1 MKTPNFLSILRIFY
15 SNLLQHWLWY
25 IPGDDTIEA
34 VSVTSVSSFLS
45 TLACCSSSW
54 SSWWLSKLA
63 FSVSIF
69 DGVVASTPPLYRS
82 LWWFGTDGL
91 RTTCQKIKK
100 CTIWKMCSFSWKKSF
115 VINCVFRILLLLDQV
130 VLTFRLA
137 LVNLWRKYAGF
148 KIGGKV
154 SGTSMLFR
162 FRTTRCMAVKNSSK
176 LKQPSWKSELHKF
189 TLNSILSRA

>member
-1 MKTPNFLSILRIFY
+1 MLSNRIIICIVTKIRWNSSWKHQIFFPFYGFFY

-100 CTIWKMCSFSWKKSF
+100 NVFEKCVSFHGKKDLFLRFSNITI
-115 VINCVFRILLLLDQV
+115 
-130 VLTFRLA
+130 T
-137 LVNLWRKYAGF
+137 
-148 KIGGKV
+148 
-154 SGTSMLFR
+154 
-162 FRTTRCMAVKNSSK
+162 
-176 LKQPSWKSELHKF
+176 
-189 TLNSILSRA
+189 

>member
-1 MKTPNFLSILRIFY
+1 MKFFMKTPNFLSILRIFY

-115 VINCVFRILLLLDQV
+115 VIAF
-130 VLTFRLA
+130 FE
-137 LVNLWRKYAGF
+137 YYYY
-148 KIGGKV
+148 
-154 SGTSMLFR
+154 
-162 FRTTRCMAVKNSSK
+162 
-176 LKQPSWKSELHKF
+176 
-189 TLNSILSRA
+189 SIK

>member
-1 MKTPNFLSILRIFY
+1 MKFFMKTPNFLSILRIFY

-91 RTTCQKIKK
+91 RTTCQNKSNEIVRVYEEKNISV
-100 CTIWKMCSFSWKKSF
+100 CFTFSNISF
-115 VINCVFRILLLLDQV
+115 I
-130 VLTFRLA
+130 TFLLA